1 MANIGYPDTKNKKA
15 SPLKSIGLIGAVRD
29 VFTGAKDGAAKASPK
44 PAQKKESKAP
54 RKLGDNPTVTGGS
67 PVSFKD
73 AKKDTKKEKKVN
85 VNRKT
90 KDGGYN
96 SQGVWVKTGYNKE
109 GGGKVTAARSMKNL
123 AHGSEARY
131 KEYEARGWAHDDT
144 TKGYKPKKDKV
155 NNNDSKKKLNTSQ
168 ENLNTAQKNL
178 DQKKQD
184 VKTARKSTVVKDAIE
199 TGKNTRKANRKA
211 KKATKKADK
220 AAKINK
226 RKQKRAAAIEKRGG
240 TKVGAG
246 IRKVG
251 NKIKNVFKK
260 KDKK

>member
-73 AKKDTKKEKKVN
+73 PKVTLKEKKKVN

-144 TKGYKPKKDKV
+144 TKGYKPKKDVKVQKKKSEEKV
-155 NNNDSKKKLNTSQ
+155 NEAQAELNNQRKKKQ
-168 ENLNTAQKNL
+168 QAK
-178 DQKKQD
+178 
-184 VKTARKSTVVKDAIE
+184 KSTVVRDAIQ
-199 TGKNTRKANRKA
+199 TGKNTRKAARKTKRAA
-211 KKATKKADK
+211 KQADK
-220 AAKINK
+220 AAKITA
-226 RKQKRAAAIEKRGG
+226 RKQKRADAITKRGG
-240 TKVGAG
+240 TRVGAG

-251 NKIKNVFKK
+251 NKIKNVLKK